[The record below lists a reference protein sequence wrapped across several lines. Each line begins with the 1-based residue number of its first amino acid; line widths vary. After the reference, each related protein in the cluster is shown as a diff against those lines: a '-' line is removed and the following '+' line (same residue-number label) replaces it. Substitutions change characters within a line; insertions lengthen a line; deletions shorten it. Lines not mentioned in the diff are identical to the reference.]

1 MMAERPNVLW
11 ICTDQQRFDTI
22 AALGNS
28 RISTPNIDKLASEGV
43 TFTRAYSQSP
53 VCTPSRAAF
62 LTGRYPR
69 TARCRQN
76 GAQIPPDEI
85 LVTRLLAEDGYDC
98 GLVGKLHLGRFN
110 HFAIYQQVHIV
121 VQLFFYGFY
130 HFRMPVANIAYAD
143 ACNEVEVF
151 FTGGVAQGGTARF
164 HDLETQ
170 RCRRGLSHMLQ
181 K

>member
-1 MMAERPNVLW
+1 MARRPNILW
-11 ICTDQQRFDTI
+11 LCTDQQRFDTI
-22 AALGNS
+22 TSLGNS
-28 RISTPNIDKLASEGV
+28 HIRTPNIDKLASEGV

-98 GLVGKLHLGRFN
+98 GLVGKLHLGPCRGFDGRTVGWT
-110 HFAIYQQVHIV
+110 FLARSGVH
-121 VQLFFYGFY
+121 
-130 HFRMPVANIAYAD
+130 REDP
-143 ACNEVEVF
+143 
-151 FTGGVAQGGTARF
+151 QGSAAVRSARPGP
-164 HDLETQ
+164 DT
-170 RCRRGLSHMLQ
+170 
-181 K
+181 